1 MREYQERRKF
11 KKIIYSKWS
20 YLFLSAIIVFIFYS
34 TIGVYR
40 KSRNNLAQNKEE
52 ENKLAA
58 LEKRNAELE
67 NEIIRMESESGK
79 EEEIRKK
86 FNVAKQGEKILVIVD
101 KKPKDVK
108 IENTEKKSGI
118 LSRFWQSVKGLFK

>member
-1 MREYQERRKF
+1 M
-11 KKIIYSKWS
+11 
-20 YLFLSAIIVFIFYS
+20 SAIIVFIFYS

>member
-108 IENTEKKSGI
+108 MENTEKKSGI